1 MMISYIKGIVTFIGE
16 NNIILDNN
24 GIGYDICMPSKDLS
38 SIYLNDEIQV
48 FTFLQVKEDGFSLFG
63 FLDKNEIDLFKKLI
77 GVSGVGPKTAIGCF
91 SLYSSSDILF
101 SILSDDYKNLSKV
114 PGLGIKTA
122 KKIILE
128 LKDKISLPDAVS
140 AKGSED
146 EGLKTGEKSAS
157 LDENNKNDAI
167 LALQALGYGSS
178 EILKALS
185 RIKVSEDMSTESIIK
200 SLLKL
205 L

>member
-1 MMISYIKGIVTFIGE
+1 M
-16 NNIILDNN
+16 
-24 GIGYDICMPSKDLS
+24 
-38 SIYLNDEIQV
+38 
-48 FTFLQVKEDGFSLFG
+48 
-63 FLDKNEIDLFKKLI
+63 
-77 GVSGVGPKTAIGCF
+77 
-91 SLYSSSDILF
+91 YSSSDILF

-140 AKGSED
+140 AKESED
-146 EGLKTGEKSAS
+146 EGPKIGEKRAS

-205 L
+205 LWVSYLKI